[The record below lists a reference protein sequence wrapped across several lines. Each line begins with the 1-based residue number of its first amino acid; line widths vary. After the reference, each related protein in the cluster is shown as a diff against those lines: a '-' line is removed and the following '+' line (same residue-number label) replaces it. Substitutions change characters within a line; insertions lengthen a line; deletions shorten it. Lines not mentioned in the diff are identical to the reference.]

1 MEELLNVQ
9 LSSIVKRLLQVLE
22 VLYTGESKGRKYDL
36 TSFQ

>member
-22 VLYTGESKGRKYDL
+22 VLYTGESKGGKYDL